1 MNFEDLGLN
10 QQILESIQAMNFRQ
24 ATPVQQLSIPHVLA
38 GKDLIAV
45 AQTGT
50 GKTAAY
56 LLPILQ
62 RITEGE
68 SPGKVNTLVLVP
80 TRELALQIDQQL
92 TGFSYFLSVSSLPVY
107 GGSDGSTWE
116 QQKNGILQGADII
129 IATPGRLIQHM
140 NLGYVDLSH
149 LRHLVLDEAD
159 RMLDMGFFDDLMKI
173 VRTCGTDRQTLLFS
187 ATMPPRI
194 REMTR
199 TIMREPEQV
208 NIAIS
213 KPAEGIQQEAYL
225 VYDGQ
230 KIELVKEILKG
241 EDYPSVIIFS
251 STKRNVKALDETLR
265 RQKFSAMGI
274 HSDLEQSEREKVLLS
289 FRNRETRILV
299 ATDVMSRGIDIEN
312 ISLVLNF
319 DVPVD
324 AEDYV
329 HRVGRTARAAS
340 KGRAITFIND
350 KEQRKF
356 ARIEKLIGYAVTK
369 VPLPESIGEGPMY
382 DPDRKVPAAPAA
394 TAGAGVAGRVTAIY
408 TYHPGRHPG
417 LLPGPIRLRV
427 RTGSRRKKIRSG
439 VSSGRK
445 TTAPVPM
452 YPRGSDWR

>member
-1 MNFEDLGLN
+1 
-10 QQILESIQAMNFRQ
+10 
-24 ATPVQQLSIPHVLA
+24 
-38 GKDLIAV
+38 
-45 AQTGT
+45 
-50 GKTAAY
+50 
-56 LLPILQ
+56 
-62 RITEGE
+62 
-68 SPGKVNTLVLVP
+68 
-80 TRELALQIDQQL
+80 
-92 TGFSYFLSVSSLPVY
+92 
-107 GGSDGSTWE
+107 
-116 QQKNGILQGADII
+116 
-129 IATPGRLIQHM
+129 M

-382 DPDRKVPAAPAA
+382 DPDRKVPGGDRGNSRGGGGRPRSGNRPNPSGAAP
-394 TAGAGVAGRVTAIY
+394 
-408 TYHPGRHPG
+408 G
-417 LLPGPIRLRV
+417 LMPGPIRLRV
-427 RTGSRRKKIRSG
+427 RKGSRRTKIRSG